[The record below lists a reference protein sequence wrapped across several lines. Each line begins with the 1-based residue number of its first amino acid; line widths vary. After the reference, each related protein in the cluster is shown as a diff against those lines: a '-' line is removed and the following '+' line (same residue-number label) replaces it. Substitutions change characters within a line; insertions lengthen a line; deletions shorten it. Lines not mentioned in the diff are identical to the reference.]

1 MAYIGEALRN
11 CSVGGYVHKDSFNQ
25 VLAVLENVGFKR
37 LRDTPLADR
46 LFTLLDSVLMTNSLG
61 PLGKNK
67 LAKIPPINKR
77 DPQRQKHCLNV
88 YFCLSIFLDT
98 FKAYDS
104 DNDNRISRKEFIQ
117 FIEDSWKAAFR
128 ILAENC
134 DGKSFGRL
142 GLRDLETFAAGKVSS
157 LNEHSGKLFSKLD
170 STKKGVHIHSLSSSS
185 SKLSRSSPLAPATTI

>member
-1 MAYIGEALRN
+1 M
-11 CSVGGYVHKDSFNQ
+11 CTFV
-25 VLAVLENVGFKR
+25 
-37 LRDTPLADR
+37 
-46 LFTLLDSVLMTNSLG
+46 
-61 PLGKNK
+61 
-67 LAKIPPINKR
+67 
-77 DPQRQKHCLNV
+77 
-88 YFCLSIFLDT
+88 SIFLDT

-134 DGKSFGRL
+134 DGKNFGRL

-185 SKLSRSSPLAPATTI
+185 SKLSRSSPLAQATMTSWLVWMEPELLFLSTLSPSMDSEFVEISDSYAFFT